1 MTRKPTSSRAMSPT
15 TPKAASALTISD
27 SRPLCSLVFRTQGRS
42 YEENLDTLLSLIDQ
56 TPEDAIVLAPE
67 VCLTGFDYENFAA
80 AADFS
85 LRADTRLRRYAE
97 RRTIVLTM
105 IVRRAEGYFNVARVY
120 HNGKIVHEQAK
131 AKLFALGEEDR
142 WFEAGGSEAVAVFE
156 IDGIRMGILI
166 CFELRFTALW
176 EQLKGAEIIFVPAQ
190 WGRLRA
196 SHFDILGKGLA
207 VANECYVVQSD
218 TDNDDTTGIGG
229 VITPFGDGARN
240 REAIL
245 LQEYIPQEVK
255 KMRRYLNV
263 GIE

>member
-1 MTRKPTSSRAMSPT
+1 M
-15 TPKAASALTISD
+15 TISD
-27 SRPLCSLVFRTQGRS
+27 SRPLCSLVFRTQGCS
-42 YEENLDTLLSLIDQ
+42 YEENLHTLLSLINQ

-85 LRADTRLRRYAE
+85 LRADAGLRRCGE
-97 RRTIVLTM
+97 GRTIVLTM
-105 IVRRAEGYFNVARVY
+105 IVRKAEGYFNVARVY
-120 HNGKIVHEQAK
+120 HNGEIVHEQAK
-131 AKLFALGEEDR
+131 TKLFALGEEDR
-142 WFEAGGSEAVAVFE
+142 WFEAGESGAVAVFE
-156 IDGIRMGILI
+156 IEGIRMGILI

-218 TDNDDTTGIGG
+218 TNNDDTAGTGG
-229 VITPFGDGARN
+229 VITPFGDGVRN
-240 REAIL
+240 RESVLIGEYL
-245 LQEYIPQEVK
+245 LREVK
-255 KMRRYLNV
+255 KMRRYLDV